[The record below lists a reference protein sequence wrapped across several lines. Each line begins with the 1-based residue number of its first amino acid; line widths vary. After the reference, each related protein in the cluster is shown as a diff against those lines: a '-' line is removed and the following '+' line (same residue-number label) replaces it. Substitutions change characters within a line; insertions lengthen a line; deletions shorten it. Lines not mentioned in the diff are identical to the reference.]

1 MTIFLVYHRVT
12 GARRDPYTVPPDVL
26 ESHLETIR
34 AAGVRLLDPLELDA
48 GLAGI
53 VLCFD
58 DGTVDHSE
66 TVAPILERA
75 GVRAIFYVPTA
86 KVGREGYLKPEQL
99 RRLHEAGHVIGA
111 HGHTHDRLDVMPR
124 PRMRQELATCSETI
138 RALIGVPPVHLAPPG
153 GFSSAWVVEEA
164 RQAGFLFVRT
174 MRWGY
179 NRTWDPTGLEAV
191 PVTARWGDLVVR
203 LCAAGMG
210 NGLLKFAYVLKHAV
224 RCLVSEPAYGRLRR
238 VVAGGR

>member
-12 GARRDPYTVPPDVL
+12 RTYRDPYALPPDAL
-26 ESHLETIR
+26 ESHVETIR
-34 AAGVRLLDPLELDA
+34 SAGARLLDPRGLE
-48 GLAGI
+48 GGSSGI

-75 GVRAIFYVPTA
+75 GVRAIFYVPSA
-86 KVGREGYLKPEQL
+86 RVGDEGYLTPEQL
-99 RRLHEAGHVIGA
+99 RRLHDAGHVIGA
-111 HGHTHDRLDVMPR
+111 HGHTHGRLDIMPR
-124 PRMRQELATCSETI
+124 AQMCQELVTCSEKI
-138 RALIGVPPVHLAPPG
+138 RAWIGVPPTHLAPPG
-153 GFSSAWVVEEA
+153 GFSNTRVVDEA
-164 RQAGFLFVRT
+164 RRAGFLFLRT

-179 NRTWDPTGLEAV
+179 NRTWDPTALEAV
-191 PVTARWGDLVVR
+191 PVTPRWGELIVR

-210 NGLLKFAYVLKHAV
+210 EGLLKLAYALKQTV
-224 RCLVSEPAYGRLRR
+224 RTLVSEPAYGRLRR